1 MTKKITLKKSAI
13 VLFSIFL
20 FVVGC
25 ESEQPKVTKKKVEHE
40 KKAPEQK
47 NVITK
52 SVAKIN
58 GEIFSVPSPIQ
69 VVITL
74 KENKVPFNKEVL
86 NTVKNKDKYVSQ
98 FQQALN
104 MGVYGADLAYVS
116 AYQKS
121 QDILKY
127 FSAVKGLADDLGIR
141 SNIDEK
147 ILTRFGENINNIDSL
162 YSLSGELYKEANFYL
177 NDNNRNQVAALILA
191 GGWIESMYSIIHSV
205 NNKALVKQKLGEQKS
220 ALKSIQKLLQNYD
233 DPKVN
238 GVKSKLGE
246 LNKVYQVLQTK
257 YSYAKPITDVENK
270 TTYLKGKTEVV
281 MSDENLNQIVEIIDE
296 IRNEIIK

>member
-1 MTKKITLKKSAI
+1 MMFA
-13 VLFSIFL
+13 VLFLL
-20 FVVGC
+20 FGC
-25 ESEQPKVTKKKVEHE
+25 GEDQPVEKRNVEKVRET
-40 KKAPEQK
+40 PEQK

-52 SVAKIN
+52 GVAKFN

-69 VVITL
+69 MVIML
-74 KENKVPFNKEVL
+74 KEQKIPFNKEVL
-86 NTVKNKDKYVSQ
+86 NDVNNRTEYVNQ

-116 AYQKS
+116 AYQKG

-127 FSAVKGLADDLGIR
+127 FSVVKGLAEDLGIR
-141 SNIDEK
+141 SNIDEE

-162 YSLSGELYKEANFYL
+162 YALSGELYKEANFYL

-191 GGWIESMYSIIHSV
+191 GGWIESMYSLT
-205 NNKALVKQKLGEQKS
+205 NKPAEKLFVKQKLGEQKS
-220 ALKSIQKLLQNYD
+220 ALMSLSNLLAEFD

-238 GVKSKLGE
+238 TIKSELKE
-246 LNKVYQVLQTK
+246 LNAIYKSLQYK
-257 YSYAKPITDVENK
+257 YSYVEPIHDVEKK
-270 TTYLKGKTEVV
+270 TTYLKSKTDII
-281 MSDENLNQIVEIIDE
+281 MSDEQFDKIVMLINS